1 MKRRHFAANVA
12 AVMAGVKWPSAQAAD
27 AFPTRPIQVIVPY
40 AVGGADGYIRPL
52 QPTLEKQHGIQLVIE
67 SVVGAGGTVGTA
79 RVKRSAADGHCLL
92 FCGSGA
98 LTIAPRLQAAA
109 PTVADFV
116 PLVNVVTTP
125 YIIAMKKGGPV
136 RDARGL
142 LDFVKANPGALSY
155 GSPGTGSAPHLAME
169 ALAQALGSAFVHAPF
184 SGIAT
189 AMQSMLG
196 GHVDAVIGAPSTV
209 MPHVE
214 SGAVLGV
221 AVTGK
226 RRFALAPN
234 LPTLA
239 ELGADVDVETHFAFY
254 APKGT
259 PASVG
264 QQLTRAITEAAS
276 TPAYRQAMV
285 LTRSQVEVLPPEALL
300 RALHDEERR
309 FEPVVRRIRG

>member
-1 MKRRHFAANVA
+1 
-12 AVMAGVKWPSAQAAD
+12 MAWAAD

-52 QPTLEKQHGIQLVIE
+52 QPALEKQHGIQLVIE

-98 LTIAPRLQAAA
+98 LTIAPRLQQTGA
-109 PTVADFV
+109 PTVADFE

-125 YIIAMKKGGPV
+125 YVIAMKKGGPV

-142 LDFVKANPGALSY
+142 FDFVRANPGALSY

-169 ALAQALGSAFVHAPF
+169 ALAQALGSTFVHAPF

-276 TPAYRQAMV
+276 TPAYTQAMT

-300 RALHDEERR
+300 RALQEEQRR
-309 FEPVVRRIRG
+309 FEPVVRRIRA